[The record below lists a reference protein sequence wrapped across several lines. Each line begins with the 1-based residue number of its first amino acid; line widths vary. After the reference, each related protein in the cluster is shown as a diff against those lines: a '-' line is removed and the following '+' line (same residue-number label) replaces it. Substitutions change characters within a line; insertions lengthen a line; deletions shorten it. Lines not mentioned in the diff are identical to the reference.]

1 MIARVLPAGDSAWLV
16 ELPERIDPVVNARAI
31 EIARAVEQSALPVT
45 DVVVGYR
52 SVMVYVDPLAPGAAG
67 TAALLETIAAAP
79 SVETATEGT
88 IVDVPVCYDE
98 PCGPDLADVAS
109 FGGCSID
116 DVIAWH
122 LAREYR
128 VFVVG
133 FVPGFAYMASVDPRI
148 AAPRRSSPRVKVPAG
163 SVAVAA
169 GQTGI
174 YPAATPGGWNII
186 GRCPIRPYDPDRN
199 APFLF
204 HAGDR
209 VRFHRISSAD
219 YRAST
224 EWGDT

>member
-16 ELPERIDPVVNARAI
+16 ELPERIDPAINGRAI
-31 EIARAVEQSALPVT
+31 EIARAVERSALPVT

-52 SVMVYVDPLAPGAAG
+52 SVMVYVDPLAGGAAAVAV
-67 TAALLETIAAAP
+67 TLEAIAAAP
-79 SVETATEGT
+79 ANASETASTV
-88 IVDVPVCYDE
+88 VDVPVCYDE
-98 PCGPDLADVAS
+98 AYGPDLADVAA
-109 FGGCSID
+109 FGGCSVEE
-116 DVIAWH
+116 VIAHH

-133 FVPGFAYMASVDPRI
+133 FVPGFAYMASVDDRI
-148 AAPRRSSPRVKVPAG
+148 AAPRRSSPRLKVPAG

-186 GRCPIRPYDPDRN
+186 GRCPVRPYDPDRA

-209 VRFHRISSAD
+209 VRFHRVSAD
-219 YRAST
+219 DYREST
-224 EWGDT
+224 QWGDA